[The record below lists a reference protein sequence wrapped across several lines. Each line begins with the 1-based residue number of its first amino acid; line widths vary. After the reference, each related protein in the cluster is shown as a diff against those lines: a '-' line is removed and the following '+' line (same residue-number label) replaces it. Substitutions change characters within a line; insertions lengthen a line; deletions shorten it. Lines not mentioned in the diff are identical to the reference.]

1 MTAPAPVTA
10 ANIEQ
15 AKREAHQARARLDST
30 LAALQA
36 RLDPA
41 TLASDAWTGVRD
53 KSNDLADGAL
63 DAVKQR
69 PAVAAGVV
77 AATLAFLARRPLY
90 RLARWTFTKKPADEG
105 VVTTT
110 IPTDAANYSP
120 AAPLVEVPPS
130 QGVLT

>member
-1 MTAPAPVTA
+1 MTVPA
-10 ANIEQ
+10 IEQ
-15 AKREAHQARARLDST
+15 AKRESHLARARLEST
-30 LAALQA
+30 LAALQEK
-36 RLDPA
+36 LDPA
-41 TLASDAWTGVRD
+41 TLAADAWTGVRD

-69 PAVAAGVV
+69 PGMAA
-77 AATLAFLARRPLY
+77 AAIAASLAFLARRPLY
-90 RLARWTFTKKPADEG
+90 RLAKWTFTRKPADDG

-130 QGVLT
+130 KGVLT

>member
-1 MTAPAPVTA
+1 MTVPA
-10 ANIEQ
+10 IEQ
-15 AKREAHQARARLDST
+15 AKRESVQARARLEST
-30 LAALQA
+30 LAALQV

-41 TLASDAWTGVRD
+41 TLATGAWEGVRD
-53 KSNDLADGAL
+53 KSNDIADTAM
-63 DAVKQR
+63 DKVKEN
-69 PAVAAGVV
+69 PGIAAAAVAG
-77 AATLAFLARRPLY
+77 TLAFLARRPLY
-90 RLARWTFTKKPADEG
+90 RLAKWTFTKKAADEG